1 MAKKQQGE
9 IMNKRELLDSSDPIE
24 PCEDCPGPEG
34 CIWECKKERYLKED
48 VAKIRGETSH
58 AIR

>member
-1 MAKKQQGE
+1 MN
-9 IMNKRELLDSSDPIE
+9 NKRDLLDCGEPVE

-34 CIWECKKERYLKED
+34 CIWECKKEIYLKEN
-48 VAKIRGETSH
+48 VAKIRGEETSH